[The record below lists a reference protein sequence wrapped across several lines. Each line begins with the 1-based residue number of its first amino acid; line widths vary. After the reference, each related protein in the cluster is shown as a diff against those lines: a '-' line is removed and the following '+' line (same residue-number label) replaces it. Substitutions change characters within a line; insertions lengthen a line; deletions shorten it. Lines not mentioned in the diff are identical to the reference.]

1 MKGIN
6 EGFDIGFRGPRENT
20 YTGNL
25 KSAFEHPDVIA
36 DYVKK
41 ETQEGRIGGPFT
53 VPPCEGFRCSP
64 IGAVQKSDPS
74 KFRIIMN
81 LSAPKGNS
89 INDYIPKEDFSLSYI
104 TVDDAVNH
112 ILEVGKGA
120 ILSKVDVE
128 AAFRCVPIKPSQW
141 NLTGFEWD
149 GLYYYDKVL
158 SMGGRSSPYIF
169 NAIAEAA
176 EYICKFNYRVSR
188 LIHLLDD
195 FLAIDKPDEE
205 SKSLERILQ
214 AFKDLGIPVNPNKV
228 FGPCT
233 CLEFLGIVLDTIL
246 MEARLSKEKVE
257 DLKEKL
263 QDFQGKKKVTQL
275 EILSLVGSLSF
286 ACKVI
291 TPGRSFLSRLIAK
304 AYSVQELHHL
314 VRTSKDLRED
324 CRIWLK
330 FLEDWNGRSLFLSR
344 PPLRYDET
352 IVTDAAGSLGFGGY
366 LVSPTGIA
374 AWFSQAWSPQQKREW
389 HIGPK
394 ELYPILVAAQNW
406 GSLWAGKRILVACDN
421 ATVVSAINKGYSKQV
436 VLGRMLRAL
445 TFYSLKFNF
454 HMQAQHVPGK
464 SNVIADQ
471 LSRLQVERF
480 LRENPDCNSRRV
492 NTEKT
497 TDPLTDCSLV

>member
-1 MKGIN
+1 M
-6 EGFDIGFRGPRENT
+6 
-20 YTGNL
+20 
-25 KSAFEHPDVIA
+25 
-36 DYVKK
+36 
-41 ETQEGRIGGPFT
+41 
-53 VPPCEGFRCSP
+53 
-64 IGAVQKSDPS
+64 
-74 KFRIIMN
+74 
-81 LSAPKGNS
+81 
-89 INDYIPKEDFSLSYI
+89 
-104 TVDDAVNH
+104 
-112 ILEVGKGA
+112 
-120 ILSKVDVE
+120 
-128 AAFRCVPIKPSQW
+128 
-141 NLTGFEWD
+141 
-149 GLYYYDKVL
+149 
-158 SMGGRSSPYIF
+158 
-169 NAIAEAA
+169 
-176 EYICKFNYRVSR
+176 SR

-195 FLAIDKPDEE
+195 FLAIDKPDKE

-233 CLEFLGIVLDTIL
+233 CLEFLGIVLDTVL
-246 MEARLSKEKVE
+246 MEARLSKEKIE

-406 GSLWAGKRILVACDN
+406 GSQWAGKRILVACDN

-445 TFYSLKFNF
+445 NFYSLKFNF
-454 HMQAQHVPGK
+454 HMQAQHVLGK

-471 LSRLQVERF
+471 LSRLQVEIF
-480 LRENPDCNSRRV
+480 LPEN
-492 NTEKT
+492 
-497 TDPLTDCSLV
+497 